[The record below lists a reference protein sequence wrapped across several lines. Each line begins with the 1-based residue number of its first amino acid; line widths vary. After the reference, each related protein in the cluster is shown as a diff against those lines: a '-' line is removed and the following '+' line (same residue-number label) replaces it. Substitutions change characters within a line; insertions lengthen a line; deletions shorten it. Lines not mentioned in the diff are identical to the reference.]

1 MNRRAS
7 CLSLEAKRAAKLVFT
22 SGFLEDPRSEPID
35 PHFPPAAYLFFWHLD
50 ILIRMRL
57 VLLLLIILGVLVY
70 LAVQELNTPLTQSLL
85 LPGTQVKEPF
95 QSPTRASDCRCLPG
109 YIPAKASSEYIDLGC
124 FNDSGDR
131 ALKGSVGRPHNRDSC
146 AAAAKAAGAKFFGVQ
161 DGNEC
166 WIGGEGYDKYGK
178 AGGDC
183 QAGGGPWKN
192 HVWKI
197 ATPEDSDTYFC
208 QGLDSQKTK
217 ACY

>member
-1 MNRRAS
+1 
-7 CLSLEAKRAAKLVFT
+7 
-22 SGFLEDPRSEPID
+22 
-35 PHFPPAAYLFFWHLD
+35 
-50 ILIRMRL
+50 MRL

-70 LAVQELNTPLTQSLL
+70 LAGQELNTPFTQ
-85 LPGTQVKEPF
+85 QVKPGNKEAF

-131 ALKGSVGRPHNRDSC
+131 ALKGAIGRPHTRDSC

-166 WIGGEGYDKYGK
+166 WIGGEGYDRYGK

-183 QAGGGPWKN
+183 QMGGGPWKN

-197 ATPEDSDTYFC
+197 ATPEDSETYFC
-208 QGLDSQKTK
+208 KSLESQKTK